1 MVSFIDHYNAMFID
15 RLPPITKIGKGSWY
29 FNNSLLYKPKVSSAR
44 RLFFIKNKETNQK
57 ASAAAVDTQH
67 LKVEVAD

>member
-44 RLFFIKNKETNQK
+44 RLFFIKNKETIQK